1 MQFCYQ
7 MFTILSEVDPKTSH
21 IRLDI
26 VRKAISIVLKKAQ
39 KYAILKE
46 RSFEINQPGSIL
58 KSKVFQTP

>member
-46 RSFEINQPGSIL
+46 RSL
-58 KSKVFQTP
+58 R